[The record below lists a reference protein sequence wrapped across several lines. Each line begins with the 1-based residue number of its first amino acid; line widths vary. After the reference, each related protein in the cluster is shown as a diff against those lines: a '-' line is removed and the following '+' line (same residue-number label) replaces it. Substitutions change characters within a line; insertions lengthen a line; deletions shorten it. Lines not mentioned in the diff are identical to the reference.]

1 MYAKAYADSV
11 NMPKII
17 LKAKLAL
24 RMLMLLPILQ
34 VKADATHRTNM
45 MSATTP
51 HVSLL
56 AVQTA
61 FLKKVVKIAQL
72 MRSGY
77 LAFWSVK
84 VAD

>member
-24 RMLMLLPILQ
+24 RMCMLLPILQ

-61 FLKKVVKIAQL
+61 F
-72 MRSGY
+72 
-77 LAFWSVK
+77 
-84 VAD
+84 